1 MNVSIFVMSAMG
13 RSQIQ
18 GAVRQYTDEQRRNR
32 VDYGLPLEPFA
43 LVDFSLYSM

>member
-1 MNVSIFVMSAMG
+1 MNVSIFVVSAI

-18 GAVRQYTDEQRRNR
+18 GARPAVEDEQRQNR

-43 LVDFSLYSM
+43 LAEF

>member
-1 MNVSIFVMSAMG
+1 MNVSIFVMSAMS

-18 GAVRQYTDEQRRNR
+18 GGGPAAYERTMPGC

-43 LVDFSLYSM
+43 LANF